1 MSAVVR
7 TAGFRIAR
15 QFTLAAILCA
25 AVAGG
30 AAVTAMPVEDSASRQ
45 VVAGAAD
52 NNWPVAPATV
62 EDNNWP
68 KVPATAQ
75 DNNWPKA

>member
-1 MSAVVR
+1 M
-7 TAGFRIAR
+7 
-15 QFTLAAILCA
+15 
-25 AVAGG
+25 
-30 AAVTAMPVEDSASRQ
+30 TAMPVEDSASRQ